1 MLSMEEI
8 IQLALAEDI
17 GSGDI
22 TTGATVPA
30 GESAHARIVS
40 KQSGVLAGSQIA
52 EMVFEQVDPQLRINF
67 NYRDGDRLDKG
78 MTVVNIS
85 GPVAAILKGERVAL
99 NFLAHLSGVAT
110 MTAQFVAAVA
120 GTSARIVD
128 TRKTTPL
135 IRAFEK
141 EAVRAGGGANHR
153 IGLYDMVL
161 IKENHIRAAGSI
173 TKAVQQTRKYMATTG
188 ISVKVEVETT
198 NIDEVHE
205 ALAVS
210 VDRIMLDN
218 MTVDEMREAVSLINK
233 QAEVEASGGV
243 NLQTVRA
250 IAETGVDLI
259 SVGALTHS
267 VPAFDFSLLLG
278 EE

>member
-198 NIDEVHE
+198 NMDEVHE

>member
-67 NYRDGDRLDKG
+67 NYHDGDRLDKG

-198 NIDEVHE
+198 NMDEVHE